1 MTNEEIEYAKKCMAK
16 VAEKNFNRVKD
27 KLLEDS
33 EMPLMER
40 KAMMSIAKNA
50 AKLMAYSESMGEV
63 AHEHYWAK
71 I

>member
-1 MTNEEIEYAKKCMAK
+1 MTDDMKKIADEMAK
-16 VAEKNFNRVKD
+16 VAEKNFCRVKD

-50 AKLMAYSESMGEV
+50 AKLMAYSVSMSKI
-63 AHEHYWAK
+63 AHEHRWTTV
-71 I
+71 